1 MSKPIKSSIE
11 INKFDRTKQYSFAGY
26 NYTGIDKDYDHTSWV
41 VIVNNSDKERDEQ
54 ILKFDKNKVLAIDLK
69 MALKILKA
77 DENDNLLIKRI
88 GLNLWQL
95 VKEEQND

>member
-11 INKFDRTKQYSFAGY
+11 INKFDKTKQCSFAGY
-26 NYTGIDKDYDHTSWV
+26 NYTGIDKDYDHTSWI
-41 VIVNNSDKERDEQ
+41 VIVNNSDRERDEQ
-54 ILKFDKNKVLAIDLK
+54 ISKFNKNKVRAIDLK
-69 MALKILKA
+69 TALKIIDA

-95 VKEEQND
+95 VKEE

>member
-11 INKFDRTKQYSFAGY
+11 INKFDKTKQYSFAGY
-26 NYTGIDKDYDHTSWV
+26 NYTGIDKEYDHSSWI
-41 VIVNNSDKERDEQ
+41 VIVNNNDRERDEQ
-54 ILKFDKNKVLAIDLK
+54 ILKFDQNKVKPIDLK
-69 MALKILKA
+69 VALEIIKA

-95 VKEEQND
+95 VKEE